1 MTRLHIFL
9 FCNIQW
15 DNVLKNG
22 VTFSIHLKHQNLA
35 TLQPFRPSDSKRTTA
50 AAWALLGP
58 ERGGVAMLMEG
69 KVDHAWP
76 HSELSG
82 KGLWLHLP
90 SGKHTESYW
99 KWWFIVD
106 LPIEHGDFS

>member
-69 KVDHAWP
+69 KVDHA
-76 HSELSG
+76 
-82 KGLWLHLP
+82 
-90 SGKHTESYW
+90 
-99 KWWFIVD
+99 
-106 LPIEHGDFS
+106 